1 MKKIIFILTAIFLL
15 SAGCHSTIVNQA
27 PPAKPVACSQEAKQ
41 CPDGSYVGRSGPN
54 CEFAACPEPK
64 ATTTPPIAS
73 SSPVACPQI
82 ALACPDGSFVTA
94 QGPDC
99 KIPACP
105 TLTSGIEGKITLGPT
120 CPVQR
125 VPPDPNCADKPYQA
139 TVIVKTADGQKEIT
153 HFTSQTD
160 GSFKQALKPGTYLLE
175 PVNTQVYPRGLQQ
188 TVTVNANTY
197 SQITITY
204 DTGIR

>member
-1 MKKIIFILTAIFLL
+1 MKKIIVILAAIFSL
-15 SAGCHSTIVNQA
+15 SAGCQSTVVNQA
-27 PPAKPVACSQEAKQ
+27 PPAKPVACTLEAKQ

-64 ATTTPPIAS
+64 ATTTPI
-73 SSPVACPQI
+73 SPPAGTICPQI

-94 QGPDC
+94 QGPNC

-120 CPVQR
+120 CPVER
-125 VPPDPNCADKPYQA
+125 IPPDPNCADKPYQA

-153 HFTSQTD
+153 RFTSQTD
-160 GSFKQALKPGTYLLE
+160 GTFKQALKPGTYLLV
-175 PVNTQVYPRGLQQ
+175 PVSVQVYPRGVQQ
-188 TVTVNANTY
+188 TVIANTNIF
-197 SQITITY
+197 SQVTITY
-204 DTGIR
+204 DSGIR